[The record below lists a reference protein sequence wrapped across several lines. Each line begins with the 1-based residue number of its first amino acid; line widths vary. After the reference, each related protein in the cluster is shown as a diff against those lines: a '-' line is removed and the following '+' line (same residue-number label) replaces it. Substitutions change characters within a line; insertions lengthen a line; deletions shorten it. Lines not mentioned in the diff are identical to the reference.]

1 MRIAI
6 IGGSM
11 GGAAVAQAAV
21 DAGVGEI
28 DRLVQLAPAEV
39 GTPEKM
45 QGRKLFLIA
54 RDDANSAGRRLP
66 GIRAQFDRASSPKS
80 LLVLEGAAHGQRI
93 FQTDQRDAVLQMIVG
108 FLSKP

>member
-1 MRIAI
+1 
-6 IGGSM
+6 
-11 GGAAVAQAAV
+11 
-21 DAGVGEI
+21 
-28 DRLVQLAPAEV
+28 
-39 GTPEKM
+39 M

-80 LLVLEGAAHGQRI
+80 LVVLEGAAHGQRI
-93 FQTDQRDAVLQMIVG
+93 FQTDQRNAVLQMIVG